1 MVAFLKFAFFRT
13 GAMKLALRPNAES
26 GCNASGSFMDFR
38 KLIRPEQVFIVPRA
52 NDKEQLLRDL
62 AQRAATILKKDASSI
77 LDPLLARENLGSTGL
92 GQGFALPHARIEGID
107 QFFCLFAKLTKPVAF
122 EAVDDKPVDLVFLLL
137 IPANAGSDHL
147 TALAAISRHLR
158 DKAFM
163 ENLRK
168 AKTPAALYGLIV
180 EHV

>member
-1 MVAFLKFAFFRT
+1 M
-13 GAMKLALRPNAES
+13 ALTFHGRDQAQTPP
-26 GCNASGSFMDFR
+26 GPFMDFR
-38 KLIRPEQVFIVPRA
+38 DLIKPEQVVIVPRV

-62 AQRAATILKKDASSI
+62 AQRAAAVLKKDVASI

-92 GQGFALPHARIEGID
+92 GQGFALPHARVEGID
-107 QFFCLFAKLTKPVAF
+107 RFFCLFAKLTKPVAF
-122 EAVDDKPVDLVFLLL
+122 ESVDDRPVDLVFLLL
-137 IPANAGSDHL
+137 IPGNAGSDHL

-158 DKAFM
+158 DKTFM

-168 AKTPAALYGLIV
+168 AKTPAALYGLIA

>member
-1 MVAFLKFAFFRT
+1 
-13 GAMKLALRPNAES
+13 
-26 GCNASGSFMDFR
+26 MDFR
-38 KLIRPEQVFIVPRA
+38 DLIKPEQVLIVPRA

-62 AQRAATILKKDASSI
+62 AQRAASELKKDVAAI
-77 LDPLLARENLGSTGL
+77 LQPLLARESLGSTGL

-107 QFFCLFAKLTKPVAF
+107 SFFCLFAKLAKPVPF

-158 DKAFM
+158 DKTFM

-168 AKTPAALYGLIV
+168 AKTPGALYSLIV

>member
-1 MVAFLKFAFFRT
+1 
-13 GAMKLALRPNAES
+13 
-26 GCNASGSFMDFR
+26 MDFR
-38 KLIRPEQVFIVPRA
+38 DLIKPEQVLIVPRA

-62 AQRAATILKKDASSI
+62 AQRAASALKKDVAAI
-77 LDPLLARENLGSTGL
+77 LQPLLARESLGSTGL

-107 QFFCLFAKLTKPVAF
+107 RFFCLFAKLAKPVPF

-158 DKAFM
+158 DKTFM